1 MASRLSSPNALTPPA
16 SRERSWWP
24 SLLATLAMLGV
35 MLLARA
41 FAAAPLPPEML
52 FNYAAQF
59 LGVPWVFNLIHA
71 LPYGADAYAKYA
83 LFAAAVGFFGLLWL
97 GLGRLY
103 PALLRRVGRLGAG
116 LFYILFSVLLTGL
129 VLLPLQGLGVFGL
142 SPFNFFYRPVPSL
155 LWSAVFGAVFA
166 LALHLAHARGSA
178 ATDRSRR
185 RTVRTIA
192 GAVFTLSLFGT
203 LGKDFLTALARAQD
217 AAADLVARVLGI
229 SDEITSVRDHYTVSK
244 NVFNPSV
251 PEEGWRL
258 RITGL
263 VQQELSFTLD
273 ELKALPS
280 VERPSTLMCVS
291 NQVGGNL
298 IGNSV
303 WTGVPL
309 SELLAMAGVGPG
321 VEKLILRAADNYADS
336 FPLSSAFH
344 EGVIV
349 AYLHNGEPLTRD
361 HGFPARLLIP
371 EIYGMKNV
379 KWLQEIE
386 LSPDAGFLGYW
397 QQRGWSDSAIVKT
410 MSRIDTPQATR
421 LEDGSAAIGGIAWAG
436 IRGVSRVE
444 VSVDGGSSWH
454 DAQVKPAL
462 NDISWNLW
470 GFSWDAEPGQYDVM
484 VRATDGTGEVQTAER
499 TPPLPDGASGYHRL
513 RVRVV

>member
-1 MASRLSSPNALTPPA
+1 MASQPLQPA
-16 SRERSWWP
+16 SSRSAPNLRAWGP
-24 SLLATLAMLGV
+24 PLLATVV
-35 MLLARA
+35 MLLVMLGARL

-52 FNYAAQF
+52 FNYTAQF

-71 LPYGADAYAKYA
+71 LPYGVDAYAKYA
-83 LFAAAVGFFGLLWL
+83 LFVTTTVVFGLLWL
-97 GLGRLY
+97 ALGRLY
-103 PALLRRVGRLGAG
+103 PALSRRLGRLGAG
-116 LFYILFSVLLTGL
+116 LFYVLFSVLLTGL
-129 VLLPLQGLGVFGL
+129 VLMPLQGLGVFGL
-142 SPFNFFYRPVPSL
+142 SPFNFFYQPLASL

-166 LALHLAHARGSA
+166 LVLHLAQARPQR
-178 ATDRSRR
+178 TDESRR
-185 RTVRTIA
+185 ESVRTIA
-192 GAVFTLSLFGT
+192 GAVFALAFFGT

-217 AAADLVARVLGI
+217 AVSEFVARIRGMPEEV
-229 SDEITSVRDHYTVSK
+229 TSVREHYQVSK

-251 PEEGWRL
+251 PEEGWQL

-263 VQQELSFTLD
+263 VENELTFTLD
-273 ELKALPS
+273 ELRALPS
-280 VERPSTLMCVS
+280 VERTSTLMCVS

-298 IGNSV
+298 IGNSS

-344 EGVIV
+344 EGVIL

-386 LSPDAGFLGYW
+386 LSPEAGFLGYW

-410 MSRIDTPQATR
+410 MSRIDTPEATR
-421 LEDGSAAIGGIAWAG
+421 FDDGSAAIGGVAWAG
-436 IRGVSRVE
+436 TRGVSRVE
-444 VSVDGGSSWH
+444 VSLDGGVTWQE
-454 DAQVKPAL
+454 AQVKPAL

-470 GFSWDAEPGQYDVM
+470 GYRWNAEPGQVEVM
-484 VRATDGTGEVQTAER
+484 VRATDGAGETQTAQR
-499 TPPLPDGASGYHRL
+499 TPPLPDGASGYHGL
-513 RVRVV
+513 RVRVA